1 MHSIT
6 STRTLLSLFQILMI
20 VENTLVFLHLTLLM
34 LPSVISVVNNF
45 LLGVVVHVV
54 NGFVGVVGN
63 EMFLK
68 FIKFC

>member
-1 MHSIT
+1 
-6 STRTLLSLFQILMI
+6 MI
-20 VENTLVFLHLTLLM
+20 GEKTLVFLHLTLLM
-34 LPSVISVVNNF
+34 FPSVISVVNNF

-63 EMFLK
+63 GMSLR